1 MHGVQLVQSL
11 WAEGRAAQTASALL
25 RRHKI
30 CQQLPTQ
37 REQDRNNINLTE
49 AQNKVPQ
56 KLSTK
61 SATNNISLTTA
72 DRLRHF
78 SPQIKFSSVR
88 FVMRSGRCAEKLNCL
103 NYCCLAFM
111 LSLSLYNSQDVHT
124 SHKRSFPTSS
134 LLFLNAG
141 RVHAAVSTS

>member
-30 CQQLPTQ
+30 RQQLPTQ

-61 SATNNISLTTA
+61 SATNNISLTTG

-78 SPQIKFSSVR
+78 SSQIKFSSVR

-111 LSLSLYNSQDVHT
+111 LSLSLYNSPDVHT
-124 SHKRSFPTSS
+124 SRKRSFPRSS
-134 LLFLNAG
+134 LLFLHAG